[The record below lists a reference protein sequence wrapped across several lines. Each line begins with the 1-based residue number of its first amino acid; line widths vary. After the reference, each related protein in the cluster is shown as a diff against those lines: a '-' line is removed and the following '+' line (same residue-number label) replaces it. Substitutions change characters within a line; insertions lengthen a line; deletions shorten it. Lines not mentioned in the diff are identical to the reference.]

1 MSPKPRADTID
12 LDELKVNNLE
22 RPLDERGPPRPGT
35 KEWLAWRLQQAFLT
49 LDALPDSARPRG
61 FGRAMPAYVHDA
73 LDLWYQRMQA
83 DDERRQNNEHR
94 NRVRLRPSAVAIS
107 EMHEAFDWLARL
119 RRAEPGAATVLQAWA
134 LATARRYN
142 LRRLCRN
149 RQWSYSGFHR
159 KRERGLTLLLDLI
172 NFERP

>member
-35 KEWLAWRLQQAFLT
+35 KEWLAWRLQQAFRT

-73 LDLWYQRMQA
+73 LDLWHRQTQIAEERQR
-83 DDERRQNNEHR
+83 DDDSR
-94 NRVRLRPSAVAIS
+94 NRTKARPTAIQIS

-134 LATARRYN
+134 LATARRHN

-159 KRERGLTLLLDLI
+159 KRERGLNLLLDLI
-172 NFERP
+172 NSARA